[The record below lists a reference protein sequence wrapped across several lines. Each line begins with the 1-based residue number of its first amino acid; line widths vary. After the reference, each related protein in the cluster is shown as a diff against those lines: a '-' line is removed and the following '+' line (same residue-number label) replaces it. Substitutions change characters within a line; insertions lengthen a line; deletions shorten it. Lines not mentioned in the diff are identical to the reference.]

1 MEYSINIEE
10 KGKTKDFNLTDY
22 EKEEGGGFYY
32 KKNIDFNNTHY
43 DLIGVGC
50 RYKLV
55 LSIYSVGIYYQNQ
68 EKVID
73 NNLQEI
79 LNNNSKKILLLKFY
93 REVDILNMVSA
104 LNGAFKKRM
113 TDENNDN
120 EKIYKN
126 LLYFEWILKKFIPE
140 GLKQHD
146 ELIFE
151 WENNKLNIYIGN
163 NEKNIKK
170 SYFYEKI
177 KDNLT
182 PSNNFH
188 KKIGEVEDENICR
201 ILFDCYLDDQS
212 VAYSIKYSI
221 NKFMLTNK
229 NNYHNE

>member
-1 MEYSINIEE
+1 MSAPSNSWLRDKMIELTSKTLDTIN
-10 KGKTKDFNLTDY
+10 N
-22 EKEEGGGFYY
+22 KE
-32 KKNIDFNNTHY
+32 
-43 DLIGVGC
+43 
-50 RYKLV
+50 
-55 LSIYSVGIYYQNQ
+55 
-68 EKVID
+68 
-73 NNLQEI
+73 EI

-104 LNGAFKKRM
+104 LNSAFKKRI
-113 TDENNDN
+113 TGENSDN

-221 NKFMLTNK
+221 NNFMLKNK
-229 NNYHNE
+229 EHYHNE